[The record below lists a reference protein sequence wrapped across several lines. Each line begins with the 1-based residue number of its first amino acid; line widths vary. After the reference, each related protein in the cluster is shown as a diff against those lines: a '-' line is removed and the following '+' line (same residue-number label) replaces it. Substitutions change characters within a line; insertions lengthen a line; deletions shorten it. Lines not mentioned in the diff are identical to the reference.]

1 MRVDMYVIEDDN
13 PKALF
18 HVAVR
23 LLEKAYKQNLRAL
36 VLCAHEEEARALDDY
51 LWTYQAASF
60 LPHSLLDE
68 APEDLNP
75 PIQITAS
82 KHAPSTSFDLMLN
95 LCDDIPNAGI
105 TCTRLLDLVPHHA
118 KEAGRTRYRAYREQG
133 YPLNNHKI
141 KSP

>member
-1 MRVDMYVIEDDN
+1 MRVDIYILEDDN

-23 LLEKAYKQNLRAL
+23 LLEKACKQNLRAL

-51 LWTYQAASF
+51 LWTYQATSF
-60 LPHSLLDE
+60 LPHSLLHE
-68 APEDLNP
+68 IPEGLNP

-82 KHAPSTSFDLMLN
+82 KHAPGAPFDLVLN
-95 LCDDIPNAGI
+95 LCDDTPNADI

-118 KEAGRTRYRAYREQG
+118 KEAGRARYRAYREQG
-133 YPLNNHKI
+133 FTLNNHKI
-141 KSP
+141 KLS

>member
-23 LLEKAYKQNLRAL
+23 LLEKAHKQNLRAL

-51 LWTYQAASF
+51 LWTYQATSF

-68 APEDLNP
+68 IPENLNP
-75 PIQITAS
+75 PIQITANND
-82 KHAPSTSFDLMLN
+82 APGASFDLVLN
-95 LCDDIPNAGI
+95 LSDDIPNTNI
-105 TCTRLLDLVPHHA
+105 TCTRLLDLVPAHA

-133 YPLNNHKI
+133 FTLNNHKI
-141 KSP
+141 KSY